1 MDDLFG
7 GFDRYHPVIVRSP
20 AVDVYEDGKNVL
32 VRVEVPGMESKDIH
46 LTVEDH
52 HMTLKGE
59 KKTEKKEKQ
68 KNGRFTES
76 FFGSFSRTF
85 RLPETIETKK
95 IKARLKNG
103 ILEIT
108 LPKRPETKPK
118 EIPIEMN

>member
-1 MDDLFG
+1 MDNLFG
-7 GFDRYHPVIVRSP
+7 SFDRFHPVIVRSP
-20 AVDVYEDGKNVL
+20 SIDISEDDKTYL
-32 VRVEVPGMESKDIH
+32 VRAEIPGMDSKDIH

-59 KKTEKKEKQ
+59 KRTEKKEKP
-68 KNGRFTES
+68 KNGHFAES

-95 IKARLKNG
+95 IKARLRNG
-103 ILEIT
+103 VLEIT